1 MSKPITITGAGG
13 YVGSVLVGQLLEA
26 GYTVQA
32 LDRFFFGSNTLRELL
47 GHPRLRIRMQDIRAV
62 TPADLEGQWAVID
75 LAALS
80 NDPSG
85 DLDPRLTEEINQAG
99 RINVA
104 RAARSAGVQRYVFA
118 SSCSVYGAGSEA
130 SLTESSAL
138 HPQTA
143 YARSC
148 AIAEEAIRKMSAPGF
163 TSTALRLAT
172 LFGLSPRM
180 RFDLVVNVM
189 TLDSFTQRRITVVG
203 GQQWRPLLPVS
214 DAARAFR
221 TAMESPA
228 DVVSGNVFN
237 IGLAN
242 LQVIDI
248 ANCVRETL
256 GLDIEIATKPNALD
270 GRDYNVS
277 FDRVKSDLGFMPIQS
292 LAGSI
297 QTIYDAL
304 ATGQVRDEDRT
315 RTVVWYKHL
324 LSQGVVLSGEG
335 VAQEEG
341 PKQSVRPGN
350 TGLGRRGCLSEPSGG
365 GCDLTATKGAAG
377 SRTTA
382 RPSLVT

>member
-1 MSKPITITGAGG
+1 MSKRVTVTGAGG
-13 YVGSVLVGQLLEA
+13 YVGSLLVGQLLEA

-32 LDRFFFGSNTLRELL
+32 LDRFFFGSSTLREHLE
-47 GHPRLRIRMQDIRAV
+47 HPRLRLRMQDIRAV
-62 TPADLEGQWAVID
+62 TPADLEGEWAVID

-85 DLDPRLTEEINQAG
+85 DLDPRLTMEINQAG

-104 RAARSAGVQRYVFA
+104 RSARSAGVQRYVFS

-130 SLTESSAL
+130 SLTEASEL

-143 YARSC
+143 YAKSC
-148 AIAEEAIRKMSAPGF
+148 AIAEEAIRSMNGPGF
-163 TSTALRLAT
+163 TTTALRLAT

-189 TLDSFTQRRITVVG
+189 TLDSYKHKRITVMG

-221 TAMESPA
+221 IAMEGPA
-228 DVVSGNVFN
+228 DVVAGNVFN
-237 IGLAN
+237 VGLAN

-248 ANCVRETL
+248 AHCVRETL
-256 GLDIEIATKPNALD
+256 GPDIEIVTKPNAID

-277 FDRVKSDLGFMPIQS
+277 FDRAKSVLGFAPVQT

-297 QTIYDAL
+297 RAIHDAL

-315 RTVVWYKHL
+315 RTVVWYKQL
-324 LSQGVVLSGEG
+324 LSQGVVLSGDGVPQEGRKESVRSAALGPESVLAFPGGAG
-335 VAQEEG
+335 VA
-341 PKQSVRPGN
+341 S
-350 TGLGRRGCLSEPSGG
+350 
-365 GCDLTATKGAAG
+365 
-377 SRTTA
+377 
-382 RPSLVT
+382 